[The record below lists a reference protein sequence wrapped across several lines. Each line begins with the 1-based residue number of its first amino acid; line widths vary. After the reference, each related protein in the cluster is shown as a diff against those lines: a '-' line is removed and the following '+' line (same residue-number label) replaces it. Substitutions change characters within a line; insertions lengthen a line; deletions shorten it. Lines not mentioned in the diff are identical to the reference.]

1 MAIVKVSEL
10 RQNLATYLARA
21 QQGETIQV
29 AVHGEVVARIEGEPG
44 AAEAARARIAAL
56 HGNVVLAEVL
66 SPLAERWQENI
77 PTARARGRR

>member
-29 AVHGEVVARIEGEPG
+29 AVHGEVVARIQAEPG
-44 AAEAARARIAAL
+44 ATQAARARVAAL
-56 HGNVVLAEVL
+56 RGHVVLRDVL
-66 SPLAERWQENI
+66 SPLAERWQEDL
-77 PTARARGRR
+77 PAAPARGQR